1 MTDINDAIQ
10 SALEQLVSFGLQ
22 VNDLNVDGK
31 LCRVRSEGDKGSK
44 KSGWYV
50 AHEFN
55 LDDGRSVIT
64 GRFGNWKGSGRTHE
78 FKFDATFTPE
88 QKAELAKQRE
98 NQRAAA
104 AKEKKARHKQAV
116 ARAAKSWPGLSVD
129 GKSEYLTRKKIH
141 HCGARFA
148 RGSVIVP
155 LYKNK
160 ILTGLQWIAEDGSK
174 KFITGTEKEG
184 AYFYIKGTT
193 DRQVVC
199 EGYATG
205 CSISMS
211 TGHSVLVAFDSGNL
225 PLVVD
230 GLIAAGTDPS
240 SIIVAADNDW
250 ELAIKRPDIGNA
262 GLKAAGK
269 VSAKYSSV
277 WVVYPAFSDGAIN
290 CSDFNDLHVMQ
301 GLDAVRDAFNNAQA
315 PEALGEIYLPEYPI
329 DSENVLPDELAA
341 PPFNEDW
348 HHAFVT
354 SKSGARVPSAAN
366 VLLALENDPTWAGRL
381 AYCDFSYKLIKRESP
396 LPDMLA
402 GEWEDADT
410 ARLRIWLSNTWCFE
424 PSRQNIADALVTVA
438 QRNRFHP
445 VRDYLNGLE
454 WDSVPRID
462 KWLEDVYE
470 SSTDASYLSLVGK
483 YFLIG
488 SVARIMRP
496 GCKMDNVMILEG
508 RQGLRKST
516 SVATLFGDWFS
527 DAPIPI
533 GEKDAYQNIQ
543 GVWCSELAELDS
555 FNKAESNSAKM
566 FFSQVRDRYR
576 PSYGHCAQD
585 FKRQCVFIGTT
596 NQSEYLKDYSGNRRY
611 WPVKCLSADIELL
624 KTNRDQYWAEA
635 VSRFKAGEQWWPD
648 DAAADVFDTVQD
660 ERMQLDPWQI
670 SIEDYLHKTTRE
682 YVQADDVLVDAI
694 KKDMAQVTRADQ
706 NRVSPIMKSLG
717 WRNERKRIRLSGSD
731 KKVQRHVYLNPN
743 FRGIAA

>member
-1 MTDINDAIQ
+1 MSDCIQ
-10 SALEQLVSFGLQ
+10 SAIEQLISFGLQ
-22 VNDLNVDGK
+22 VETIETDGK
-31 LCRVRSEGDKGSK
+31 LYRVKADGDKGK
-44 KSGWYV
+44 KRSGWYV
-50 AHEFN
+50 AHEFI

-64 GRFGNWKGSGRTHE
+64 GRFGNWKDGGGSHE

-88 QKAELAKQRE
+88 QKEALAKQRE
-98 NQRAAA
+98 EQRLAA
-104 AKEKKARHKQAV
+104 AKEKRDRHKQA
-116 ARAAKSWPGLSVD
+116 AERANKSWPGLSVE
-129 GKSEYLTRKKIH
+129 GESEYLTRKKIH

-160 ILTGLQWIAEDGSK
+160 ALAGLQWIAADGSK

-184 AYFYIKGTT
+184 AYFYINGTT
-193 DRQVVC
+193 NKQVVC

-205 CSISMS
+205 CSISMA
-211 TGHSVLVAFDSGNL
+211 TGHNVLVAFDSGNL

-230 GLIAAGTDPS
+230 GLIAAGTDPGL
-240 SIIVAADNDW
+240 IIVAADNDW
-250 ELAIKRPDIGNA
+250 ETAIARPEIGNT
-262 GLKAAGK
+262 GLKSASK
-269 VSAKYSSV
+269 VNDKHLVIRVV
-277 WVVYPAFSDGAIN
+277 WPVFKDVDRN

-301 GLDAVRDAFNNAQA
+301 GLDAVRDVFNTLQA
-315 PEALGEIYLPEYPI
+315 PEALGDFYPTETI
-329 DSENVLPDELAA
+329 PGDDYVLPDIVEL
-341 PPFNEDW
+341 PDDEPW
-348 HHAFVT
+348 HWKFVT

-366 VLLALENDPTWAGRL
+366 VLLALENDPTWSGKL

-445 VRDYLNGLE
+445 VRNYLDSLV
-454 WDSVPRID
+454 WDGIERID

-470 SSTDASYLSLVGK
+470 SSTDANYLSLVGK

-488 SVARIMRP
+488 SVARIIRP

-624 KTNRDQYWAEA
+624 KNNRDQYWAEA
-635 VSRFKAGEQWWPD
+635 VHRYKAGEKWWPD
-648 DAAADVFDTVQD
+648 DESAAIFDAVQE
-660 ERMQLDPWQI
+660 ERMQADPWQI
-670 SIEDYLHKTTRE
+670 SIEDYLYGTTRE
-682 YVQADDVLVDAI
+682 FVQADDVLLDAI

-706 NRVSPIMKSLG
+706 NRISPIMKSLG
-717 WRNERKRIRLSGSD
+717 WKNVRKRVRVPGAN
-731 KKVQRHVYLNPN
+731 KKTPRHVYINPD
-743 FRGIAA
+743 FKGTPS